1 MYNPYYFKTLHID
14 QIITFNNHIKIT
26 DVKLFTNDKLIVI
39 CSKPFIYDI
48 KNNRVLCHIYPLD
61 NDKAFEHVIVIEKDK
76 IILFNYTIAV
86 MYLVKKDNIKKVYIF
101 NKLHTLVKYKI
112 TDILY
117 VNNKLIF
124 IGEHLFKI
132 YNYNN
137 NNLYLQC
144 KIKSN
149 ILKASFLDDS
159 IKGSIFN
166 KKIILIINEHKIEFY
181 DLKKFKLIYNIN
193 FFYSLVSSTSKHMQ
207 TVCLN
212 NGIII
217 FGYNDR
223 ILLYSF
229 KEKILLEK
237 IINCDSIKS
246 ILEFNNSVYV
256 LDEAY
261 ISILNIYNYELY
273 NLNKT
278 NYEFNNSLILID
290 ENNIIASYKD
300 KQLLFFKTSYIK
312 TLVKTIF
319 EIFIYLFIFYIN
331 NKILKLLFDKSLNFF
346 VLIINI
352 AFSFILWKIIFS
364 NSLGKEIK
372 KDPGAIFGI
381 CFLII
386 YIVLFFLLIV
396 YAFI

>member
-1 MYNPYYFKTLHID
+1 M
-14 QIITFNNHIKIT
+14 
-26 DVKLFTNDKLIVI
+26 IVLNI
-39 CSKPFIYDI
+39 
-48 KNNRVLCHIYPLD
+48 
-61 NDKAFEHVIVIEKDK
+61 
-76 IILFNYTIAV
+76 
-86 MYLVKKDNIKKVYIF
+86 YLV
-101 NKLHTLVKYKI
+101 
-112 TDILY
+112 
-117 VNNKLIF
+117 
-124 IGEHLFKI
+124 
-132 YNYNN
+132 
-137 NNLYLQC
+137 
-144 KIKSN
+144 
-149 ILKASFLDDS
+149 
-159 IKGSIFN
+159 
-166 KKIILIINEHKIEFY
+166 
-181 DLKKFKLIYNIN
+181 
-193 FFYSLVSSTSKHMQ
+193 
-207 TVCLN
+207 
-212 NGIII
+212 
-217 FGYNDR
+217 
-223 ILLYSF
+223 
-229 KEKILLEK
+229 
-237 IINCDSIKS
+237 KS

-300 KQLLFFKTSYIK
+300 NQLLFFKTSYIK

-396 YAFI
+396 YGFI